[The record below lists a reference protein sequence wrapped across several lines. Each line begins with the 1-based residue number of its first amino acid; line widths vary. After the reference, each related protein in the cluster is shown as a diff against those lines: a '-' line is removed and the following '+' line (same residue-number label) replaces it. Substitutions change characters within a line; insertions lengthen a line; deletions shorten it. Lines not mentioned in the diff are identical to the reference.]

1 MPTIELTRP
10 TTVRE
15 LLFDESSD
23 TEVAVALAAHLPPEG
38 LAARQLSRERHLP
51 RAAYRMLNS
60 RILALAVNFLDRD
73 VRGLLLSG
81 LGTARALV
89 KAAED
94 TDTAPGDEVVVHLAG
109 PYSITSKQQPYVEML
124 VDGESVGRVTFE
136 LTVSLELGDTSV
148 VVEGGAL
155 TAVESNVAALTISF
169 TLEGWAMPLVTRR
182 LSVPVKLTLR
192 PPVSIPTGPS
202 IPVPRPP
209 EPPRTT
215 AGTRDR

>member
-23 TEVAVALAAHLPPEG
+23 TEVAVALAAHLPHEG
-38 LAARQLSRERHLP
+38 LAARQLGRERHLP

-81 LGTARALV
+81 LGTTRALV

-94 TDTAPGDEVVVHLAG
+94 SGAAPGDEVVVHLAG
-109 PYSITSKQQPYVEML
+109 PYSITSKQEPYVELL

-136 LTVSLELGDTSV
+136 LAISMELGATSV
-148 VVEGGAL
+148 VVEGGAM

-169 TLEGWAMPLVTRR
+169 TLEGWAMPLITRR
-182 LSVPVKLTLR
+182 LSVPVKLTVR
-192 PPVSIPTGPS
+192 PPVCIPAGPS
-202 IPVPRPP
+202 VPVPRSPM
-209 EPPRTT
+209 PPRTA
-215 AGTRDR
+215 AGTPGR

>member
-23 TEVAVALAAHLPPEG
+23 AEVAVALAAHLPPEG
-38 LAARQLSRERHLP
+38 LAARQLSRQRHLP

-81 LGTARALV
+81 LGTARALI
-89 KAAED
+89 KAGED
-94 TDTAPGDEVVVHLAG
+94 TGAAPGDEEVVHLAG
-109 PYSITSKQQPYVEML
+109 PYTITSKQQPYVELL

-136 LTVSLELGDTSV
+136 LAISLELGDTNV
-148 VVEGGAL
+148 VVGGGAM
-155 TAVESNVAALTISF
+155 TAVESNVAALTITF
-169 TLEGWAMPLVTRR
+169 TLEGWATPLITRHV
-182 LSVPVKLTLR
+182 SVPVKLTLR
-192 PPVSIPTGPS
+192 PPVSIPAGPS
-202 IPVPRPP
+202 VPVPRPP
-209 EPPRTT
+209 VPPRIT
-215 AGTRDR
+215 AATSSR